1 MENIRPVGKY
11 WMRGEIIAVEQK
23 GTVTVTIPNVR
34 LYERQFRYSE
44 KMEDVRGDTVE

>member
-1 MENIRPVGKY
+1 
-11 WMRGEIIAVEQK
+11 MRGGIIESLVR
-23 GTVTVTIPNVR
+23 GGVPVTVAISNAR